1 MALICTVSNQPKSVV
16 SRQELASLSAAAVA
30 WLCME
35 GQVLIGLSLIAIG
48 ALGLREADALEVDG
62 AEGLLR
68 AGQGEMDAKV
78 SEGCRR
84 RQRQPRSWPVA
95 HTAAHAQRP
104 KRGLLPC
111 MVLDTRS
118 LTSCLHASL

>member
-1 MALICTVSNQPKSVV
+1 MA
-16 SRQELASLSAAAVA
+16 
-30 WLCME
+30 

-84 RQRQPRSWPVA
+84 WQRQP
-95 HTAAHAQRP
+95 T
-104 KRGLLPC
+104 
-111 MVLDTRS
+111 
-118 LTSCLHASL
+118 